1 MLTTHFSIQPS
12 SFTPMSTRKPM
23 MPSKRWFALLLVLL
37 AAAPPAFAR
46 LDGDDDHWC
55 GTTRGTLAVA
65 LGVHDE
71 HERRVLREGDR
82 PDHGRDD
89 KAFGTAATQQIG
101 DIAVL
106 TDDGTLLTRPNP
118 VDVAGGG
125 IRFTAKGKNGYTI
138 AAAAVA
144 VASPPAGSK
153 LPLGDDDVRAVSFP
167 KGFKFPFFG
176 KKYGSMLVH
185 SDGNITFST
194 PDPASTERSVQ
205 RFLNGPPRIAP
216 FFVDLNP
223 ETAADDAGVFV
234 SSGKTAVVVTWYR
247 LPQFGTAL
255 LSTFSATLEK
265 NGRITFA
272 FADLE
277 AEEAVVGIAPGDGG
291 PFKLLDYQ
299 AELPVTVSGAV
310 AEQFATRSGI
320 DDLAIANMFFT
331 GFADDYDHLVVWL
344 DFPQTLLGGGA
355 FAYEF
360 GIKNEVKGIGQQI
373 FDASRDAGS
382 HGRLRSFVQMG
393 SLSKYRSNPD
403 ETFLGTN
410 STMDVLGQETGHRW
424 LAFLRVH
431 DANNPA
437 LLGRSLS
444 HWNFNFDSDGDG
456 PRGGSDME
464 GTNIRDNGDGSF
476 TTVAATDGFSPLD
489 LYVMGL
495 LPASDVPDMFYVGGS
510 NVDPSAAPAIGTIMR
525 GSRENLSINDIIRA
539 EGPRLPSSATAQKTF
554 RMAFILVT
562 KAGEAPQPGSVE
574 KMERFRSRWVEYFNQ
589 ATDGL
594 GAVETNLV
602 PR

>member
-1 MLTTHFSIQPS
+1 M
-12 SFTPMSTRKPM
+12 MPM
-23 MPSKRWFALLLVLL
+23 MLPKRWFVLLLVLL

-71 HERRVLREGDR
+71 HERRTLRE
-82 PDHGRDD
+82 PESPEHGRDD
-89 KAFGTAATQQIG
+89 KAFGGAAATEAVG

-106 TDDGTLLTRPNP
+106 SDDGSLLTRPNP
-118 VDVAGGG
+118 VDVGGSG
-125 IRFTAKGKNGYTI
+125 IRFTAVGKTGFSI
-138 AAAAVA
+138 ASAGAAVA
-144 VASPPAGSK
+144 DPPPGIK
-153 LPLGDDDVRAVSFP
+153 LDLGDDDVRSVTFTR
-167 KGFKFPFFG
+167 GFKFTFFG
-176 KKYGSMLVH
+176 KKYTSMLVH
-185 SDGNITFST
+185 SDGNITFGT
-194 PDPASTERSVQ
+194 PDAASTERSVQ

-223 ETAADDAGVFV
+223 ETASDDAGVFV
-234 SSGKTAVVVTWYR
+234 HTTKSLTTVTWYR
-247 LPQFGTAL
+247 LPQFGTSL
-255 LSTFSATLEK
+255 LSTFSVTLEK

-272 FADLE
+272 FDELE
-277 AEEAVVGIAPGDGG
+277 AEEAVVGVAPGDGG
-291 PFKLLDYQ
+291 AFKLVDYQ
-299 AELPVTVSGAV
+299 SDLPASIKGAV

-320 DDLAIANMFFT
+320 DDLAIANMFYS

-360 GIKNEVKGIGQQI
+360 GIKNEIRGIGQQI

-382 HGRLRSFVQMG
+382 RGRLRSFVQMG

-476 TTVAATDGFSPLD
+476 TSIAATDGFSPLD

-495 LPASDVPDMFYVGGS
+495 LPASDVPNMFIVGDS
-510 NVDPSAAPAIGTIMR
+510 EVDPSAAPAIGTIMH
-525 GSRENLSINDIIRA
+525 GSREDISINDIIRA
-539 EGPRLPSSATAQKTF
+539 EGPRVPSSAAAQKTF

-562 KAGEAPQPGSVE
+562 KDGQAPQPGSVE
-574 KMERFRSRWVEYFNQ
+574 KLDRFRTRWMEYFSQ

-594 GAVETNLV
+594 GTVETNLV

>member
-1 MLTTHFSIQPS
+1 
-12 SFTPMSTRKPM
+12 
-23 MPSKRWFALLLVLL
+23 MPSKRVTALLLTLL

-46 LDGDDDHWC
+46 LDGDNEHGWC

-71 HERRVLREGDR
+71 HERRELRERG
-82 PDHGRDD
+82 PVEHGVDD
-89 KAFGTAATQQIG
+89 KAFAGAAATEQVG

-106 TDDGTLLTRPNP
+106 SDDGSLLTRPNP

-125 IRFTAKGKNGYTI
+125 IRFTAAGKKGYTI
-138 AAAAVA
+138 ASVGAG
-144 VASPPAGSK
+144 VASPPPGNK
-153 LPLGDDDVRAVSFP
+153 LSLGDDDVTSVSFP

-176 KKYGSMLVH
+176 KKYSSVLVH
-185 SDGNITFST
+185 SDGNVTFTT
-194 PDPASTERSVQ
+194 PDAASTERSVQ

-223 ETAADDAGVFV
+223 ETAADDAGVYA
-234 SSGKTAVVVTWYR
+234 SAGKSAAIITWYK
-247 LPQFGTAL
+247 LPQFGTAK
-255 LSTFSATLEK
+255 LSTFSLTLEK
-265 NGRITFA
+265 TGRITFA

-299 AELPVTVSGAV
+299 AELPATFNGAV

-320 DDLAIANMFFT
+320 DDLAIANMFFS

-360 GIKNEVKGIGQQI
+360 GIKNEIKGIGQQV

-382 HGRLRSFVQMG
+382 RGRLRSFVQMG

-410 STMDVLGQETGHRW
+410 TSMDVLGQETGHRW

-456 PRGGSDME
+456 PQGGSDME
-464 GTNIRDNGDGSF
+464 GTNIRDNGNGTF

-495 LPASDVPDMFYVGGS
+495 IPASDVPDMFYIADS
-510 NVDPSAAPAIGTIMR
+510 DVDPSSAPAIGTIIH
-525 GSRENLSINDIIRA
+525 GSRENISINDIIRA
-539 EGPRLPSSATAQKTF
+539 EGPRVPASAAAPKVF

-562 KAGEAPQPGSVE
+562 KDGQAPQPGSVE
-574 KMERFRSRWVEYFNQ
+574 KMERFRSRWVEYFSQ
-589 ATDGL
+589 ATNGL
-594 GAVETNLV
+594 GAVDTTLI